1 LDTKPGLTPL
11 RRINDLIEE
20 GVITDSRFQK
30 VELVEIE
37 PETPAGYFNYVVERK
52 KVYYEAFR

>member
-1 LDTKPGLTPL
+1 LTPL

-20 GVITDSRFQK
+20 GVITDSRFKK

-37 PETPAGYFNYVVERK
+37 PETPAGYFNYVVERN